1 MDNAATTKV
10 REEVSDSMIS
20 VLKNNYGNPSS
31 SHSYGRSARSIIE
44 LSRNEI
50 AKILNVKNSE
60 IIFTSGGTEGDNLI
74 IRNSI
79 KYLGVKHIITS
90 KIEHHAVTHTVDD
103 LQKNKKIK
111 VSYVKILPDGSVDYL
126 DLENLLSNSNSKTL
140 VSLMHIN
147 NEIGNILDI
156 NKVSDLTKKHSAYFH
171 SDTVQSIGHYEMDL
185 KKYNIDFVVASAHKF
200 HGPKGVGFV
209 YINNK
214 TKLGPFI
221 TGGMQEKGV
230 RAGTECVHNIFGMSE
245 ALKYSTNNL
254 KKEKTYITK
263 LKKYF
268 IKELI
273 KLNHN
278 ITFNGK
284 SNDFENSTYT
294 LVNISIPVKKQNA
307 ELFMFKLDLKG
318 IACSKGSACQSGS
331 DLGSHVLREIQ
342 NNDKNQF
349 ISLRFSFSIYNTNN
363 EIDLVV
369 KEIKNL
375 ILKN

>member
-111 VSYVKILPDGSVDYL
+111 VSYVKILPDGSIDYM

-156 NKVSDLTKKHSAYFH
+156 NKVSDLTKKYSAYFH

>member
-1 MDNAATTKV
+1 
-10 REEVSDSMIS
+10 
-20 VLKNNYGNPSS
+20 
-31 SHSYGRSARSIIE
+31 
-44 LSRNEI
+44 
-50 AKILNVKNSE
+50 
-60 IIFTSGGTEGDNLI
+60 
-74 IRNSI
+74 
-79 KYLGVKHIITS
+79 
-90 KIEHHAVTHTVDD
+90 
-103 LQKNKKIK
+103 
-111 VSYVKILPDGSVDYL
+111 
-126 DLENLLSNSNSKTL
+126 
-140 VSLMHIN
+140 
-147 NEIGNILDI
+147 
-156 NKVSDLTKKHSAYFH
+156 
-171 SDTVQSIGHYEMDL
+171 
-185 KKYNIDFVVASAHKF
+185 
-200 HGPKGVGFV
+200 
-209 YINNK
+209 
-214 TKLGPFI
+214 
-221 TGGMQEKGV
+221 MQEKGV

-294 LVNISIPVKKQNA
+294 LVNISIPVKKLNA

-349 ISLRFSFSIYNTNN
+349 ISLRFSFSIYNTKN